1 MVVLIVV
8 FLFKNKRGL
17 CVLLIFCLRKISC
30 IDYTILVFLTKNAG
44 IGDDLFF
51 CSNTS
56 VGYVCSFYFLL
67 AKISCTDYVILFS
80 SRKTLVL
87 VMTCFSVQ
95 KQAWVFL
102 VVVFLFRFAL
112 LLLLLDD
119 TIIIAIIIATIS
131 TTIKEI

>member
-17 CVLLIFCLRKISC
+17 CVLLIFC
-30 IDYTILVFLTKNAG
+30 FEKNAG
-44 IGDDLFF
+44 IGNDLYFF
-51 CSNTS
+51 VQKQAWVMC
-56 VGYVCSFYFLL
+56 VPLL
-67 AKISCTDYVILFS
+67 FCLRTISCTDYVIISNHLFLTK
-80 SRKTLVL
+80 KTRVL

-95 KQAWVFL
+95 KQAWVMCVFL

-119 TIIIAIIIATIS
+119 KIIIAIIIAIS
-131 TTIKEI
+131 TKITII